1 MHVDSRGTA
10 MMDLRRE
17 ALNTSWEYS
26 SLLDLPD
33 PS

>member
-10 MMDLRRE
+10 MMDLRE
-17 ALNTSWEYS
+17 GPQHLVEYS